1 MVASQLCRE
10 VYAVFD
16 KAQTV
21 VVVTLVEVVVVVI
34 AIVRF
39 LLIQSRIS
47 GPHSVT
53 SVSTERE

>member
-1 MVASQLCRE
+1 M
-10 VYAVFD
+10 FD
-16 KAQTV
+16 NAQTV
-21 VVVTLVEVVVVVI
+21 VVVTLVEVVVVVM